1 MADAG
6 AVEAAGEEE
15 QGGFFSNPARI
26 LLQLFFFTTVMNL
39 MQRGKTPAPSEGP
52 ELAAAKPQGFRNLYG
67 LNEDCDLFVHYSF
80 HEKAPASELLLNSS
94 LALAE
99 GYHRLWRHS
108 VEYDSN
114 ATAESVSVDVG
125 PLPAKA
131 LELDGPLPHLHA
143 TLLRRSAVVM
153 VQQHQELPPEEVVQS
168 SLPLVVTLKD
178 LDFYSGGFG
187 CYVLPTSTSYMGSYC
202 GSQRVPCHAHASAFA
217 MALPEV
223 LEEELEILRALWIP
237 IGSIDAIYGEEP
249 VRRLELHGIRLVQ
262 RKTEEENRPVCCIEV
277 DLEPMTDEGVQL
289 VSVTLLLSVPKGY
302 PLEAVPLVS
311 VEKSRGIGAKK
322 AVTQHGLQEDGC
334 LAPLLSE
341 DGFPLN

>member
-114 ATAESVSVDVG
+114 ATAESVSASWRWHQQTSDAYESHTG
-125 PLPAKA
+125 
-131 LELDGPLPHLHA
+131 DGRHVAP
-143 TLLRRSAVVM
+143 S
-153 VQQHQELPPEEVVQS
+153 
-168 SLPLVVTLKD
+168 
-178 LDFYSGGFG
+178 
-187 CYVLPTSTSYMGSYC
+187 
-202 GSQRVPCHAHASAFA
+202 
-217 MALPEV
+217 
-223 LEEELEILRALWIP
+223 
-237 IGSIDAIYGEEP
+237 
-249 VRRLELHGIRLVQ
+249 
-262 RKTEEENRPVCCIEV
+262 KT
-277 DLEPMTDEGVQL
+277 
-289 VSVTLLLSVPKGY
+289 
-302 PLEAVPLVS
+302 
-311 VEKSRGIGAKK
+311 
-322 AVTQHGLQEDGC
+322 
-334 LAPLLSE
+334 
-341 DGFPLN
+341 